1 MRILKTHMFF
11 AMLFI
16 SMVAVGQKKNVFHDR
31 TFWKGNPNLET
42 VKEKITEGNDATA
55 LNENAFDAVI
65 YALLEKVDDDVVK
78 HLLSFEEN
86 AVDKKTHD
94 SRIYLHWAAYA
105 GQIEMVNYLLE
116 KGSSVMALDSH
127 GYTPLAFAAN
137 AGQKDN
143 ALYEAFEKHGVD
155 LANEKNE
162 NGANVLLL
170 VAPALTNEDELA
182 FFTSK
187 GLKLE
192 STDNKGNGIFN
203 YAAKKGNIDFLKLL
217 VKKGVDYKS
226 ANKEGGNA
234 ILYASMGARGSEYSI
249 ETFKYLESL
258 GIEPNVVGDYN
269 RNPLHRIAYNSNDA
283 ALFEYFI
290 DKAVDINLQDKGGDS
305 PFMNVANSNTLEIVK
320 LLLPKVTAIN
330 AQDENGRSALAMAVN
345 RNKVE
350 VVDFLLK
357 NGADAS
363 VADSKGNTLAYYLLN
378 TWNEEDPSEFDAK
391 LSLLID
397 SGVPMTTSQHDK
409 NTLLH
414 LAAKENDL
422 ALVKRITEFE
432 IPINTTNAEGYTAL
446 QIAAMKATDVAILKY
461 LISKG
466 ASTKIKTD
474 FEETVYDLASE
485 NELLQKQNTT
495 LNFLK

>member
-1 MRILKTHMFF
+1 MRTLKTHMLF
-11 AMLFI
+11 AMLLM
-16 SMVAVGQKKNVFHDR
+16 SLVAIAQQKNIFHDR
-31 TFWKGNPNLET
+31 EFWKSNPALET
-42 VKEKITEGNDATA
+42 VKEKITKGNDAKA

-86 AVDKKTHD
+86 SVDKKTHD

-105 GQIEMVNYLLE
+105 GQIEMVKYLLE
-116 KGSSVMALDSH
+116 NGSSVTALDSH

-137 AGQKDN
+137 AGQKDK
-143 ALYEAFEKHGVD
+143 ALYETFEKHGVN

-162 NGANVLLL
+162 NGANILLL
-170 VAPALTNEDELA
+170 VAPALTNEDELD

-192 STDNKGNGIFN
+192 STDDTGNGIFN

-217 VKKGVDYKS
+217 VEKGVDYKTV
-226 ANKEGGNA
+226 NKEGGNA
-234 ILYASMGARGSEYSI
+234 ILYASMGTRGSEYTM

-258 GIEPNVVGDYN
+258 GIKPNVVGDYN
-269 RNPLHRIAYNSNDA
+269 RNPLHRIAYNSDNVD
-283 ALFEYFI
+283 LFKYFM
-290 DKAVDINLQDKGGDS
+290 DKGVDVNLQDKGGDS
-305 PFMNVANSNTLEIVK
+305 PFMNAANSNSLEIVK
-320 LLLPKVTAIN
+320 LLYPKVSTIN
-330 AQDENGRSALAMAVN
+330 AQDENGRSALTMAVN
-345 RNKVE
+345 RNKVA

-363 VADSKGNTLAYYLLN
+363 ITDSKGNTLAYYLLN
-378 TWNEEDPSEFDAK
+378 NWNEKDPSEFDAK

-397 SGVPMTTSQHDK
+397 SGVLMTTTQHDK

-414 LAAKENDL
+414 LAAKENNL
-422 ALVKRITEFE
+422 ALVKRIVEFD
-432 IPINTTNAEGYTAL
+432 IPINSINTDGYTAL
-446 QIAAMKATDVAILKY
+446 QIAAMKANDVAILKY

-466 ASTKIKTD
+466 ANTKIKTD
-474 FEETVYDLASE
+474 FEETIYDLASE
-485 NELLQKQNTT
+485 NELLQKQNIT